1 MRRSH
6 LGDSRA
12 MLDGLFITGTDTNV
26 GKTVAAAALMHRYRE
41 LGNLIYWKPIQT
53 GIEQDDDTATVAK
66 LGACRSDE
74 IWPHGVRLRG
84 LVSPHLAAQWSGT
97 RIDPGQLQSFLAEAP
112 AGRRWVI
119 EGAGGVL
126 VPLNERDLMI
136 DFMVHLKLP
145 VLIVARSTLGTIN
158 HTLLTIAAIRR
169 RSLSVAGI
177 VMIGEK
183 NENNRRA
190 LEHYG
195 DVQVIAEM
203 PTFPKLSSPVL
214 ADWAKAEL
222 DPDKLLIG
230 RAASQ

>member
-1 MRRSH
+1 
-6 LGDSRA
+6 
-12 MLDGLFITGTDTNV
+12 MLNGLFITGTDTNV

-41 LGNLIYWKPIQT
+41 LGNLIYWKPVQT

-84 LVSPHLAAQWSGT
+84 PVSPHLAAQWSGT
-97 RIDPGQLQSFLAEAP
+97 PIDLAQLQSFLAGAP

-158 HTLLTIAAIRR
+158 HTLLTIEAIRR
-169 RSLSVAGI
+169 RDLAVSGVI
-177 VMIGEK
+177 MIGDK
-183 NENNRRA
+183 NSDNRNAIELHSGVRVV
-190 LEHYG
+190 G
-195 DVQVIAEM
+195 EM
-203 PTFPKLSSPVL
+203 PRFPNL
-214 ADWAKAEL
+214 ASESLANWAKTEL
-222 DPDKLLIG
+222 DPG
-230 RAASQ
+230 GAVYERALFPRF